1 MPVGMPTR
9 AVALL
14 FELTSCLTFARKL
27 AETAFL
33 CRQSGRMVTTSGF
46 ELPVYALPG
55 GETEFLV

>member
-1 MPVGMPTR
+1 M
-9 AVALL
+9 LD
-14 FELTSCLTFARKL
+14 FARKL

-33 CRQSGRMVTTSGF
+33 CRQGGRMVTTSGF